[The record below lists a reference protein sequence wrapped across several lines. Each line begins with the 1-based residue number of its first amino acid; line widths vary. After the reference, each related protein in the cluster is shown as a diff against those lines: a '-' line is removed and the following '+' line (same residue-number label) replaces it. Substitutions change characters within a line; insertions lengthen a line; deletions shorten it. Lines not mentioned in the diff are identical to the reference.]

1 VEVGVALGM
10 KDAGGGGVW
19 DLLAVEHLAEGGVVG
34 DANVGGGNFE
44 GEMEIADLP
53 AQAGAMGGGG
63 EGDFEDGLGLLGDL
77 VGGPGI
83 VEDHGVVAERGG
95 EIEAEF
101 ASVFG

>member
-53 AQAGAMGGGG
+53 AQAGAMGG
-63 EGDFEDGLGLLGDL
+63 
-77 VGGPGI
+77 VARGI
-83 VEDHGVVAERGG
+83 SRTGSGCWA
-95 EIEAEF
+95 IW
-101 ASVFG
+101 